1 MPFYV
6 RLGPHGVII
15 AIGAVL
21 HSRLGRAIYRRKK
34 RQKLRS
40 RPDSST
46 LTAIQWMIDAPEN
59 LTPSS
64 LFVQII
70 RQDKNLQTAN
80 EVQNKLQG
88 AE

>member
-6 RLGPHGVII
+6 RLGPHGLII

-21 HSRLGRAIYRRKK
+21 HSRLGRSIYRRKN

-40 RPDSST
+40 RPDSP
-46 LTAIQWMIDAPEN
+46 AHGGKQWKIDAPEN

-70 RQDKNLQTAN
+70 RHDKNMHTSEQVPT
-80 EVQNKLQG
+80 EHFQG
-88 AE
+88 

>member
-6 RLGPHGVII
+6 RLGPHGLII

-21 HSRLGRAIYRRKK
+21 HSRLGRAIYRRKN

-46 LTAIQWMIDAPEN
+46 LTARQWMIDAPEN

-70 RQDKNLQTAN
+70 KQNKNLQSAN
-80 EVQNKLQG
+80 EVQNQLQSVD
-88 AE
+88 